1 MCWVLLEYVTSITCT
16 LFKHEISLK
25 LANLMLE
32 SFKLTGRLVSNSQ
45 KFGTMRMFFLGG
57 GVCVC
62 VCGGGGGGGG

>member
-1 MCWVLLEYVTSITCT
+1 MCWLLLEYVTSITCT

-45 KFGTMRMFFLGG
+45 KFGTMRMFFWGE
-57 GVCVC
+57 VCVC
-62 VCGGGGGGGG
+62 VWGGGGVGG